1 MIFCSEIN
9 SQVTMKIH
17 RSFDLFLNMLSSFG
31 SEPFKLYRVSFAK
44 HLSDKLFFFLQNIT
58 FALRY
63 TKKESGAL
71 ATSRTFPENFELLSD
86 STSQTQYCEQLN
98 RKPTTIQLMD

>member
-44 HLSDKLFFFLQNIT
+44 HLSDKLFFFFTKYN
-58 FALRY
+58 FCLRY
-63 TKKESGAL
+63 TKKESGTL
-71 ATSRTFPENFELLSD
+71 ATSRTFPENLNYYQIALLKLNIVNNLIE
-86 STSQTQYCEQLN
+86 SQQLFS
-98 RKPTTIQLMD
+98 

>member
-44 HLSDKLFFFLQNIT
+44 HLSDKLFFFFTKYNFR
-58 FALRY
+58 FAIYQEREWDTRNFTY
-63 TKKESGAL
+63 ISG
-71 ATSRTFPENFELLSD
+71 EFELLSD

-98 RKPTTIQLMD
+98 RKPTTVQLMD